1 LNPSNSPIAHVT
13 ETIYS
18 LTGLSYS
25 EVLLYLYRLQGRLSC
40 EKFSKLDDK
49 EMKSRERIIQA
60 LNYQEPDGIPIDQ
73 GVIIVTSITNR
84 TYLELERHLDLPV
97 EEIKVLD
104 YVQQLPISAR
114 HCCSLCISGMR
125 FQFQFCLLKD
135 YFCIS
140 NYLNAG

>member
-1 LNPSNSPIAHVT
+1 
-13 ETIYS
+13 
-18 LTGLSYS
+18 
-25 EVLLYLYRLQGRLSC
+25 LQGRLSC

-49 EMKSRERIIQA
+49 EMKSRERVIQV

-84 TYLELERHLDLPV
+84 TYLELERHLGLPV

-104 YVQQLPISAR
+104 YVQQLPYVGAPLPESSYFPE
-114 HCCSLCISGMR
+114 CD

-135 YFCIS
+135 YFCMY
-140 NYLNAG
+140 NYLNAGWMVVGTD